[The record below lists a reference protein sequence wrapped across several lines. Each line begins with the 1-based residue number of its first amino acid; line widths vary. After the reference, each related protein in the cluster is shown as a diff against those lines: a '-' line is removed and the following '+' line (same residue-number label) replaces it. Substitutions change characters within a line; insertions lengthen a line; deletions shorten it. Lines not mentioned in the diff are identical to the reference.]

1 MEQTIEHADCIT
13 VVRKG
18 ERGPV
23 AALES
28 TIRFDGGR
36 FDMQGPVSAALE
48 LPATHRRRPNR
59 PQRASGS
66 GVSDVI
72 DISREVN
79 SDTLIRIERDVAT
92 FEDVF
97 PRERSEVASRFVNIV
112 IAAVAGILLAPVF
125 LLIALAV
132 KLTSRGPILYSQVRV
147 GVDRRFRQ
155 KSNYDRRGYD
165 HGGKPFMMFK
175 FRTMQVDAEAD
186 GRAVW
191 AAKSD
196 PRVTSIGRIMRR
208 TRLDELPQLFNVL
221 RGDMNI
227 VGPRPERPTIFA
239 DLRRT
244 IPEYPMRQR
253 VKPGIT
259 GWAQINQAYDACV
272 EDVRRKV
279 QYDLEY
285 MKRQS
290 LAHDLRIMTMT
301 LPVMIF
307 RRGGL

>member
-1 MEQTIEHADCIT
+1 MSESGLAG
-13 VVRKG
+13 RS
-18 ERGPV
+18 ERDKR
-23 AALES
+23 LE
-28 TIRFDGGR
+28 GGC
-36 FDMQGPVSAALE
+36 FDMQGAVSAAFE
-48 LPATHRRRPNR
+48 LPATRRRRPSR
-59 PQRASGS
+59 PDRGVGSSVSGLIELSRDAKSDAPRA
-66 GVSDVI
+66 
-72 DISREVN
+72 
-79 SDTLIRIERDVAT
+79 IELDAES
-92 FEDVF
+92 FENVL
-97 PRERSEVASRFVNIV
+97 PRERSELISRLANVV
-112 IAAVAGILLAPVF
+112 IATVAGIVLAPVV

-132 KLTSRGPILYSQVRV
+132 KLTSRGPVFYTQVRV

-155 KSNYDRRGYD
+155 KSEYDRRGYD

-175 FRTMQVDAEAD
+175 FRTMQQDAEAD

-208 TRLDELPQLFNVL
+208 TRLDELPQLFNVI

-239 DLRRT
+239 DLRRD

-272 EDVRRKV
+272 DDVRRKV

-301 LPVMIF
+301 IPVMIF

>member
-1 MEQTIEHADCIT
+1 MSGSNVIEISRDMDVIADIVVDTT
-13 VVRKG
+13 VIENV
-18 ERGPV
+18 
-23 AALES
+23 
-28 TIRFDGGR
+28 
-36 FDMQGPVSAALE
+36 
-48 LPATHRRRPNR
+48 LPA
-59 PQRASGS
+59 
-66 GVSDVI
+66 
-72 DISREVN
+72 
-79 SDTLIRIERDVAT
+79 
-92 FEDVF
+92 
-97 PRERSEVASRFVNIV
+97 ERSEILSRVVNV
-112 IAAVAGILLAPVF
+112 TIALVAGLLLSPIV

-132 KLTSRGPILYSQVRV
+132 RLTSRGPVFYSQVRV
-147 GVDRRFRQ
+147 GVDRRFRH
-155 KSNYDRRGYD
+155 NTEYDRRGYD

-175 FRTMQVDAEAD
+175 FRTMQQDAEAD

-196 PRVTSIGRIMRR
+196 PRVTTIGRMLRR

-239 DLRRT
+239 DLRRN

-307 RRGGL
+307 RKGGL